1 MKTSILNKLAFR
13 SIFSHKQLYFPF
25 LLAVSLLFSLE
36 YILLSLMQ
44 NEYVLEFH
52 PDLKIFVGMGIFFST
67 LLMVIISLYTSN
79 FIQKNQT
86 KEFGLYTVLGLE
98 KKHIRWITFVQML
111 FNWIVTSIFSVVI
124 GYLTGNLMFVGLNR
138 LMKDTGAG
146 LMDYPFQ
153 IQTALGIV
161 ALLLGT
167 FLVSFIFHSIKI
179 SRLNPTELF
188 VSAHKGQ
195 REPKGNWLVTVLG
208 LATLGSGYYIALTTN
223 DVLGSLMNIF
233 IAIFL
238 IVIGTYLLFLSL
250 SIFIL
255 KALQKNKR
263 IYYKKNNFL
272 LISGMLHRMNN
283 NAVSLA
289 SIAILCSGIILVLG
303 LTTTLYRVMETQ
315 IASSM
320 PTDYTVQSFLFDKEE
335 DETYLINLENELEER
350 GQLEDAYLHA
360 SVETNG
366 YFVEQTLIPLTT
378 ESSVNET
385 LNTSQSVVLIGETI
399 DTYNEMHGEAIS
411 LSENEVAISSNLLD
425 VKNFSTME
433 INGKEVQT
441 KVVSDDA
448 IPATYGVEVIYLA
461 FSDENQLEEFRLAF
475 ENYMGPNEDYAP
487 SAYQYVLNFNIAENK
502 DEIQNYLNERQ
513 EADPIRVTTIEETSQ
528 NLYTLYGGLLFIGV
542 IVSIVLIVG
551 IILMLYFKQITE
563 GHQDRENYRIMKQ
576 VGLEKSMIEK
586 TIQSQIVWVFG
597 LPLAVAVLHNL
608 FVSKIV
614 YTLVGLFGVRDLSIF
629 GTSYFGVLVV
639 FAAVYWIF
647 YKLTSRTY
655 YRIINE

>member
-1 MKTSILNKLAFR
+1 
-13 SIFSHKQLYFPF
+13 
-25 LLAVSLLFSLE
+25 
-36 YILLSLMQ
+36 
-44 NEYVLEFH
+44 
-52 PDLKIFVGMGIFFST
+52 
-67 LLMVIISLYTSN
+67 
-79 FIQKNQT
+79 
-86 KEFGLYTVLGLE
+86 
-98 KKHIRWITFVQML
+98 
-111 FNWIVTSIFSVVI
+111 
-124 GYLTGNLMFVGLNR
+124 
-138 LMKDTGAG
+138 
-146 LMDYPFQ
+146 
-153 IQTALGIV
+153 
-161 ALLLGT
+161 
-167 FLVSFIFHSIKI
+167 
-179 SRLNPTELF
+179 
-188 VSAHKGQ
+188 
-195 REPKGNWLVTVLG
+195 
-208 LATLGSGYYIALTTN
+208 
-223 DVLGSLMNIF
+223 
-233 IAIFL
+233 
-238 IVIGTYLLFLSL
+238 
-250 SIFIL
+250 
-255 KALQKNKR
+255 
-263 IYYKKNNFL
+263 
-272 LISGMLHRMNN
+272 
-283 NAVSLA
+283 
-289 SIAILCSGIILVLG
+289 
-303 LTTTLYRVMETQ
+303 
-315 IASSM
+315 
-320 PTDYTVQSFLFDKEE
+320 
-335 DETYLINLENELEER
+335 
-350 GQLEDAYLHA
+350 
-360 SVETNG
+360 
-366 YFVEQTLIPLTT
+366 
-378 ESSVNET
+378 
-385 LNTSQSVVLIGETI
+385 
-399 DTYNEMHGEAIS
+399 EMHGEAIS

-528 NLYTLYGGLLFIGV
+528 NLYTLYRGLLFICV
-542 IVSIVLIVG
+542 IVSIVRIVV
-551 IILMLYFKQITE
+551 IILLLYFKQITE